1 MAALSF
7 LTKRPVSASGSID
20 RESRPHARAPRAMR
34 LATRLTAVALAA
46 ALVLPLAE
54 GTQDAAAGKKKNLV
68 TKTFSSSGQID
79 IPDAGTEG
87 AADPYPSIIGVNA
100 FGKYKKAKIKDV
112 NLTLRGFSHTFP
124 DNVDVMLARGNRR
137 ATVMSDVG
145 FNSDAN
151 GLQITLDDQ
160 AGASLPDGGPLASGT
175 FRPTNEAGT
184 GEANAADDPFSA
196 PAPTPNGN
204 TALSTFKGAKPDGE
218 WRLFVVDDFNNDDG
232 QFSGG
237 WKLEITAKVKDK
249 KKNKNKDKD

>member
-1 MAALSF
+1 MAQLSF
-7 LTKRPVSASGSID
+7 LPRRPDSVSGSSR
-20 RESRPHARAPRAMR
+20 REPQPGARSPRAMR
-34 LATRLTAVALAA
+34 FATRLMAVALAA

-54 GTQDAAAGKKKNLV
+54 GTQEAAAGKKNKLV

-87 AADPYPSIIGVNA
+87 ASDPYPSIIEVDA

-124 DNVDVMLARGNRR
+124 DNVDVMLARGNQR

-145 FNSDAN
+145 FNVDAN
-151 GLQITLDDQ
+151 GLQIRLDDQ
-160 AGASLPDGGPLASGT
+160 AGGDLPINGALASGT
-175 FRPTNEAGT
+175 FRPTNDTGT
-184 GEANAADDPFSA
+184 LEANAADDPFSA

-249 KKNKNKDKD
+249 KKSKDKNKD

>member
-1 MAALSF
+1 MAQLSF
-7 LTKRPVSASGSID
+7 LPKRPDSVSGSSR
-20 RESRPHARAPRAMR
+20 REPQPGGRSPRAMR
-34 LATRLTAVALAA
+34 LATRLTAVGLAA

-54 GTQDAAAGKKKNLV
+54 GTQDATAGKKKNLV

-87 AADPYPSIIGVNA
+87 ASDPYPSIIDVDA

-124 DNVDVMLARGNRR
+124 DNVDVMLARGNQR

-145 FNSDAN
+145 GGSDAN
-151 GLQITLDDQ
+151 GVQLALDDQ
-160 AGASLPDGGPLASGT
+160 AGASLPDNAALASGT
-175 FRPTNEAGT
+175 FRPNNETGF
-184 GEANAADDPFSA
+184 GEADPADDPFSA

-204 TALSTFKGAKPDGE
+204 SALSTFNGAKPDGE
-218 WRLFVVDDFNNDDG
+218 WRLFVHDDFNADDG
-232 QFSGG
+232 AFAGG

-249 KKNKNKDKD
+249 KKRK